1 MMRPSGSG
9 NTSSKIAA
17 SKTAA
22 ARQAWEPPALTK
34 LAIGTETKSSRKN
47 ESRNESRAV
56 LKTSGDQPP
65 EPGAPAAPATK
76 LGFSFEWAFPLSA
89 RLEP

>member
-1 MMRPSGSG
+1 MRPSRSG
-9 NTSSKIAA
+9 NTSSK
-17 SKTAA
+17 TAA
-22 ARQAWEPPALTK
+22 KARRAWEPPALTK
-34 LAIGTETKSSRKN
+34 LAIGTETKSSGKK
-47 ESRNESRAV
+47 ESDAE
-56 LKTSGDQPP
+56 LKSSGDQMA

>member
-9 NTSSKIAA
+9 KTSSKNAA
-17 SKTAA
+17 E
-22 ARQAWEPPALTK
+22 ARRAWEPPALTK
-34 LAIGTETKSSRKN
+34 LAIGTETKSSGNN
-47 ESRNESRAV
+47 ESDAEP
-56 LKTSGDQPP
+56 TSSGGQLV